1 MILLNGVRV
10 LKTTLQE
17 KTIQDLMELE
27 EKFYIPSYQRGYRW
41 SKLQVRELLDDL
53 WEFHEQDPAKDD
65 VYWLQPIIVKKHED
79 AWEVIDGQ
87 QRLTTILILLQY
99 IKKLIPF
106 LVDYSFSIYYE
117 TRPKSS
123 DFLVDIAA
131 GKELKDDNIDFHHM
145 YEAYEMVEAWF
156 AERKPQAVMF
166 IAQRLREQVKVMW
179 YEVDDS
185 YDVIDIF
192 SRINIGKIPLTN
204 AELIKALFLSK
215 NHLSRHD
222 GDGDTVRL
230 KQIEIS
236 NEWDR
241 MEYTLQK
248 DELWYFLQ
256 NDTDK
261 EYQNRIEWLFD
272 LVVSHYNT
280 SVQKNIP
287 YYTFHVFNEWMQQQS
302 EAGKSKYD
310 IIESIWLD
318 IEQLYMK
325 VTEWYQNREL
335 YHYIGYLR
343 AMNVSMDRII
353 QESNHVKKDA
363 FVEILKGMIRNTF
376 EDVDVAGLTYEDRKQ
391 VRNVLLLFNILT
403 LQNDVL
409 SNQRFDF
416 ERYKKEKWDIE
427 HIHAVK
433 SEKPHNQEAQCQF
446 LKEALPYVK
455 NDELCADIDSFLSA
469 YDQERFV
476 ELFERTLDEFG
487 DDETNNISNL
497 TLLDARTN
505 RSYKNAIFP
514 KKRQILIERDK
525 TGIYI
530 PVCTRNVFL
539 KYYNPDV
546 TQMNYWGKSDREHYI
561 NAIVTTL
568 NTVLLQVKESVKA

>member
-1 MILLNGVRV
+1 MILIGVMV
-10 LKTTLQE
+10 LETVLRE
-17 KTIQDLMELE
+17 KAIQDLMEAE
-27 EKFYIPSYQRGYRW
+27 ERFYIPSYQRGYRW
-41 SKLQVRELLDDL
+41 TKLQVRELLDDL
-53 WEFHEQDPAKDD
+53 WEFHGQEPTKDD
-65 VYWLQPIIVKKHED
+65 VYWLQPIIVKKKEG

-87 QRLTTILILLQY
+87 QRLTTISILLQY
-99 IKKLIPF
+99 IKKQIPF
-106 LVDYSFSIYYE
+106 LVDHSFSIYYE

-123 DFLVDIAA
+123 DFLVDITAS
-131 GKELKDDNIDFHHM
+131 ESLKDDNIDFHYM
-145 YEAYEMVEAWF
+145 FEAFEMVNEWF
-156 AERKPQAVMF
+156 AKHKPQDVMF
-166 IAQRLREQVKVMW
+166 IAQRLREQVKVLW
-179 YEVDDS
+179 YELDDS

-204 AELIKALFLSK
+204 SELIKALFLSK

-222 GDGDTVRL
+222 SDGDVVRL
-230 KQIEIS
+230 KQIEIAS
-236 NEWDR
+236 EWDR
-241 MEYTLQK
+241 MEYALQD

-261 EYQNRIEWLFD
+261 DYQNRIEWLFE
-272 LVVSHYNT
+272 LVVSHYKT
-280 SVQKNIP
+280 DVQKSIP
-287 YYTFHVFNEWMQQQS
+287 YYTFHVFNDWMQKQS

-318 IEQLYMK
+318 IQRLYMK

-343 AMNVSMDRII
+343 STNESMDSII
-353 QESNHVKKDA
+353 QESNNVKKDA
-363 FVEILKGMIRNTF
+363 FVENLKEIIRKSF
-376 EDVDVAGLTYEDRKQ
+376 EDVDVAGLTYEDSKQLRK
-391 VRNVLLLFNILT
+391 VLLLFNILT
-403 LQNDVL
+403 LQNDLL

-433 SEKPHNQEAQCQF
+433 SEMPNNQNAQCQF

-455 NDELCADIDSFLSA
+455 DEVLYADIKS
-469 YDQERFV
+469 FV
-476 ELFERTLDEFG
+476 ENYDLEKFEALFERTLGEFG
-487 DDETNNISNL
+487 DDETNGIANL

-525 TGIYI
+525 TGVYI

-546 TQMNYWGKSDREHYI
+546 TQMNYWGKSDREHYVD
-561 NAIVTTL
+561 ALVETL
-568 NTVLLQVKESVKA
+568 SSVLPNVKESVRV

>member
-1 MILLNGVRV
+1 MILLSGVMI
-10 LKTTLQE
+10 LKTVLQD
-17 KTIQDLMELE
+17 KTIQDLMEAE
-27 EKFYIPSYQRGYRW
+27 ENFYIPSYQRGYRW
-41 SKLQVRELLDDL
+41 SKLQIRELLDDL
-53 WEFHEQDPAKDD
+53 WEFHEQNPAKDD
-65 VYWLQPIIVKKHED
+65 VYWLQPIIVKKRKE

-87 QRLTTILILLQY
+87 QRLTTISILLQY
-99 IKKLIPF
+99 IKKQIPF

-123 DFLVDIAA
+123 DFLGDIAA
-131 GKELKDDNIDFHHM
+131 GKELKDDNIDFYHM
-145 YEAYEMVEAWF
+145 YEAYEMIQAWF
-156 AERKPQAVMF
+156 AEHKPQAVMF

-179 YEVDDS
+179 YEVDNS

-204 AELIKALFLSK
+204 AELIKALLLSK

-222 GDGDTVRL
+222 SDGDAVRL

-241 MEYTLQK
+241 IEYALQD

-261 EYQNRIEWLFD
+261 DYENRIEWLFD
-272 LVVSHYNT
+272 LIVSHYNT
-280 SVQKNIP
+280 DIQKNIP
-287 YYTFHVFNEWMQQQS
+287 YYTFHVFNEWMQKQS
-302 EAGKSKYD
+302 DGGKLKYA

-318 IEQLYMK
+318 IQQLYMK
-325 VTEWYQNREL
+325 VTEWFQNREL

-343 AMNVSMDRII
+343 TTNMSMNSII
-353 QESNHVKKDA
+353 QKSQNVKKNA
-363 FVEILKGMIRNTF
+363 FVEILKGIIRNNF
-376 EDVDVAGLTYEDRKQ
+376 EDVDIAGLTYEESRQ

-403 LQNDVL
+403 LQNDEL

-433 SEKPHNQEAQCQF
+433 SERPHNQETQCQF
-446 LKEALPYVK
+446 LKEALPHVK
-455 NDELCADIDSFLSA
+455 NDDLYAAIESFLA
-469 YDQERFV
+469 VYDREQFE

-487 DDETNNISNL
+487 DDEINSISNL
-497 TLLDARTN
+497 TLLDAKTN

-525 TGIYI
+525 TGVYI

-546 TQMNYWGKSDREHYI
+546 TQMNYWGKSDRDHYI
-561 NAIVTTL
+561 DALVATL
-568 NTVLLQVKESVKA
+568 STVIPKVKESVWT

>member
-1 MILLNGVRV
+1 MV
-10 LKTTLQE
+10 LETVLQE
-17 KTIQDLMELE
+17 KTIQDLMESE

-41 SKLQVRELLDDL
+41 TKLQVRELLDDL

-65 VYWLQPIIVKKHED
+65 VYWLQPIIVKKNED
-79 AWEVIDGQ
+79 SWEVIDGQ
-87 QRLTTILILLQY
+87 QRLTTISILLQY
-99 IKKLIPF
+99 IKKQIPF
-106 LVDYSFSIYYE
+106 LVDHTFSIYYE

-123 DFLVDIAA
+123 DFLADISAS
-131 GKELKDDNIDFHHM
+131 EVLKDNNIDFHHM
-145 YEAYEMVEAWF
+145 FEAYEMIQTWF
-156 AERKPQAVMF
+156 AEHKPQAVMY
-166 IAQRLREQVKVMW
+166 IAQRLREQVKVLW
-179 YEVDDS
+179 YKVDDS

-222 GDGDTVRL
+222 NDEDVVRL
-230 KQIEIS
+230 KQIEIA

-241 MEYTLQK
+241 IEYALQD

-261 EYQNRIEWLFD
+261 DYQNRIEWLFE
-272 LVVSHYNT
+272 LVVTHYKT
-280 SVQKNIP
+280 SVQKNTP
-287 YYTFHVFNEWMQQQS
+287 YYTFHVFNDWMQKQS
-302 EAGKSKYD
+302 EEGKSNYD

-318 IEQLYMK
+318 IHRLYMK
-325 VTEWYQNREL
+325 VTEWSQNREL

-343 AMNVSMDRII
+343 ATNVSMDSII
-353 QESNHVKKDA
+353 LESNNVKKDA
-363 FVEILKGMIRNTF
+363 FVEILKGIIRNSF
-376 EDVDVAGLTYEDRKQ
+376 DDVDVAGLTYEDKKQLRK
-391 VRNVLLLFNILT
+391 VLLLFNILT
-403 LQNDVL
+403 LQNDAL
-409 SNQRFDF
+409 SNQRFHF

-433 SEKPHNQEAQCQF
+433 SEMPQKQDAQCQF
-446 LKEALPYVK
+446 LKEALPHVE
-455 NDELCADIDSFLSA
+455 DVELCKAIESFLAA
-469 YDQERFV
+469 YDKELFE

-487 DDETNNISNL
+487 DDETNSISNL
-497 TLLDARTN
+497 TLLDASTN

-525 TGIYI
+525 TGVYI

-546 TQMNYWGKSDREHYI
+546 TQMNYWGKSDREHYV
-561 NAIVTTL
+561 NALVETL
-568 NTVLLQVKESVKA
+568 RTVLPNVKESVQA

>member
-1 MILLNGVRV
+1 METV
-10 LKTTLQE
+10 LQAKA
-17 KTIQDLMELE
+17 IQDLMESE

-53 WEFHEQDPAKDD
+53 WEFHEQDPAKDE
-65 VYWLQPIIVKKHED
+65 VYWLQPIIVKKNEET
-79 AWEVIDGQ
+79 WEVIDGQ

-99 IKKLIPF
+99 IKKQIPF
-106 LVDYSFSIYYE
+106 LVDHYFSIDYE

-123 DFLVDIAA
+123 DFLRDIAA
-131 GKELKDDNIDFHHM
+131 GENMKDDNIDFYHM
-145 YEAYEMVEAWF
+145 YEAYEMIQEWF
-156 AERKPQAVMF
+156 AEHKPQAVMF

-185 YDVIDIF
+185 YDAIDIF
-192 SRINIGKIPLTN
+192 SRINNGRIPLTN

-215 NHLSRHD
+215 NHLSQNE
-222 GDGDTVRL
+222 GDEDIVRL

-241 MEYTLQK
+241 MEYALQN

-256 NDTDK
+256 NDTDSD
-261 EYQNRIEWLFD
+261 YQNRIEWLFD
-272 LVVSHYNT
+272 LIASDYKMGVE
-280 SVQKNIP
+280 KNIP
-287 YYTFHVFNEWMQQQS
+287 YYTFHVFNEWMKNQS
-302 EAGKSKYD
+302 EADKSKHA
-310 IIESIWLD
+310 IIESIWL
-318 IEQLYMK
+318 EVQQLYMK

-335 YHYIGYLR
+335 YHYIGYLL
-343 AMNVSMDRII
+343 ATSVSMESII
-353 QESNHVKKDA
+353 QKSNNMKKDA
-363 FVEILKGMIRNTF
+363 FVEILKEMIRSSF
-376 EDVDVAGLTYEDRKQ
+376 EDVDIVGLMYEDSKQ
-391 VRNVLLLFNILT
+391 VRHVLLLFNILT

-433 SEKPHNQEAQCQF
+433 SKKPHSTEAQSQF
-446 LKEALPYVK
+446 LNEALPYVK
-455 NDELCADIDSFLSA
+455 DEELRLAINSFLAA
-469 YDQERFV
+469 YDQEQF
-476 ELFERTLDEFG
+476 EGLFERIVDEFG

-497 TLLDARTN
+497 TLLDATTN

-525 TGIYI
+525 TGVYI
-530 PVCTRNVFL
+530 PACTRNVFL

-546 TQMNYWGKSDREHYI
+546 TQMNYWGKKDREHYI
-561 NAIVTTL
+561 NAMVTAL
-568 NTVLLQVKESVKA
+568 STVIPSVKESAYI

>member
-1 MILLNGVRV
+1 MILLSGVMI
-10 LKTTLQE
+10 LKTVLQD
-17 KTIQDLMELE
+17 KTIQDLMEAE
-27 EKFYIPSYQRGYRW
+27 ENFYIPSYQRGYRW

-53 WEFHEQDPAKDD
+53 WEFHEQNPAKDD
-65 VYWLQPIIVKKHED
+65 VYWLQPIIVKKRKE

-87 QRLTTILILLQY
+87 QRLTTISILLQY
-99 IKKLIPF
+99 IKKQIPF

-123 DFLVDIAA
+123 DFLGDIAA
-131 GKELKDDNIDFHHM
+131 GKELKDDNIDFYHM
-145 YEAYEMVEAWF
+145 YEAYEMIQAWF
-156 AERKPQAVMF
+156 AVHKPQAVMF

-179 YEVDDS
+179 YEVDNS

-192 SRINIGKIPLTN
+192 SRINIGRIPLTN
-204 AELIKALFLSK
+204 AELIKALLLSK

-222 GDGDTVRL
+222 SDGDAVRL

-241 MEYTLQK
+241 MEYALQD

-261 EYQNRIEWLFD
+261 DYENRIEWLFD
-272 LVVSHYNT
+272 LIVSHYNT
-280 SVQKNIP
+280 DIQKNIP
-287 YYTFHVFNEWMQQQS
+287 YYTFHVFNEWMQKQS
-302 EAGKSKYD
+302 EGGKLKYA

-318 IEQLYMK
+318 IQQLYMK
-325 VTEWYQNREL
+325 VTECFQNREL

-343 AMNVSMDRII
+343 TTNMSMNSII
-353 QESNHVKKDA
+353 QKSQNVKKNA
-363 FVEILKGMIRNTF
+363 FVEILKGIIRNNF
-376 EDVDVAGLTYEDRKQ
+376 EDVDIAGLTYEESKQ

-403 LQNDVL
+403 LQNDEL

-433 SEKPHNQEAQCQF
+433 SERPHNQETQCQF
-446 LKEALPYVK
+446 LKEALPHVK
-455 NDELCADIDSFLSA
+455 NDDLYAAIESFLA
-469 YDQERFV
+469 VYDREQFE

-487 DDETNNISNL
+487 DDEINSISNL
-497 TLLDARTN
+497 TLLDAKTN

-525 TGIYI
+525 TGVYI

-546 TQMNYWGKSDREHYI
+546 TQMNYWGKSDRQHYI
-561 NAIVTTL
+561 DALVATL
-568 NTVLLQVKESVKA
+568 STVIPKVKESVWA